1 MASSEPHTLSSPFLF
16 RCPRFPPK
24 AVILISQAPF
34 TGASKGVEAD
44 LRTEKMEY
52 LQAESAVAIP
62 LVHLSLSMLSW
73 LSWDSL
79 CESGWPQFRD
89 LPAPASQVLG
99 LKVCLTTP
107 RHFHHILWQGV
118 DVYFLSRTHVLKPG
132 TYAQVFKDREL
143 WLQCV
148 MGHQIRDFS
157 RQMSISSE
165 G

>member
-62 LVHLSLSMLSW
+62 LVHLFLFL
-73 LSWDSL
+73 
-79 CESGWPQFRD
+79 F
-89 LPAPASQVLG
+89 
-99 LKVCLTTP
+99 VCLFVCFSETES
-107 RHFHHILWQGV
+107 FYV
-118 DVYFLSRTHVLKPG
+118 VL
-132 TYAQVFKDREL
+132 AVLR
-143 WLQCV
+143 
-148 MGHQIRDFS
+148 FS
-157 RQMSISSE
+157 L
-165 G
+165 